1 MEGFSL
7 KVLFQVLL
15 AAPPTLCPPTLLA
28 PRPSRLQPVPGNKQ
42 GDGPTATQGL
52 RRSSSPTDSTIRTGG
67 KESATEHYQPSSS
80 YFTKGKTPQSF
91 PRSSF
96 GSSLTW
102 SAVKGLSA
110 TKTGCRT
117 FQSMTTS
124 QGSYL
129 ILKVHCF
136 SIWTGTI
143 LGG

>member
-1 MEGFSL
+1 VFLACIRRAGAVGDGGILAEGFIPGVACGS
-7 KVLFQVLL
+7 
-15 AAPPTLCPPTLLA
+15 AHSPRPHCPP
-28 PRPSRLQPVPGNKQ
+28 RLQPAPGNKQ

-52 RRSSSPTDSTIRTGG
+52 RRSSSPTDSRIRTGG
-67 KESATEHYQPSSS
+67 KESATEHYQTSSS

-102 SAVKGLSA
+102 SAVKRLSA

-117 FQSMTTS
+117 FQSTTTS

-129 ILKVHCF
+129 ILKM
-136 SIWTGTI
+136 
-143 LGG
+143 